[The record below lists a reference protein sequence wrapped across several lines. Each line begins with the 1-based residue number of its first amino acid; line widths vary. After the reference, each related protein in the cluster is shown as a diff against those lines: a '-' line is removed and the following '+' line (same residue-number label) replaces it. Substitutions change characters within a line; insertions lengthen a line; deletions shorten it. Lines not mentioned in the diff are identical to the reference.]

1 MRKKNTEAIS
11 DILQQYLSENVFF
24 KQKLGENRILNGW
37 AELLGSTIASYTTN
51 LYIRN
56 SVLFVHVSSSALR
69 SELNINRF
77 NLVKKLNKHAG
88 MEVITDMVV
97 R

>member
-1 MRKKNTEAIS
+1 MRKKNTETIGEV
-11 DILQQYLSENVFF
+11 LQQFFSENNFF

-37 AELLGSTIASYTTN
+37 AELLGPSIASYTTN

-56 SVLFVHVSSSALR
+56 EVLHVHVTSSVLR
-69 SELNINRF
+69 SELIINRH
-77 NLVKKLNKHAG
+77 NLVRKLNKHAG
-88 MEVITDMVV
+88 MEVIKDIIF